1 MEFII
6 TDDGRVIRKMLIT
19 ITTKGVIFNL
29 REKDDAANKA
39 VQMSLRIAD
48 LCGWKVRGMAEVAE
62 DRWMV
67 QISGTHG
74 AARNRQMFAERLVF
88 ELDKRGVAAEV
99 VA

>member
-1 MEFII
+1 ME
-6 TDDGRVIRKMLIT
+6 IT
-19 ITTKGVIFNL
+19 ITNQGVIFDL
-29 REKDDAANKA
+29 TDKDDAANKA
-39 VQMSLRIAD
+39 VQMALRIAD

-74 AARNRQMFAERLVF
+74 AARNCQLFAERLVF
-88 ELDKRGVAAEV
+88 ELDKRGLAAEV